1 MTHATVAADMKGYLE
16 YLELYVYFAIPGAP
30 KLSREDFASAD
41 AEWKELSARF
51 KQLDADELARVRELK
66 AILFRDKP

>member
-1 MTHATVAADMKGYLE
+1 MKGYLE
-16 YLELYVYFAIPGAP
+16 YLELYVYFAIPGAA
-30 KLSREDFASAD
+30 KLSREDFVRAD